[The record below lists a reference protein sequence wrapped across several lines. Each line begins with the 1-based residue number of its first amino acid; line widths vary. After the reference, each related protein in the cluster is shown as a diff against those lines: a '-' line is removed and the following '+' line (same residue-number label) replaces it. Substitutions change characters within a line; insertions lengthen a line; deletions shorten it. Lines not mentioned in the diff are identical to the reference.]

1 MAQPGPETDEV
12 NARIVYWGIPGAG
25 VSASLHRIHAKLRAD
40 HRAELQK
47 VPTRLDPTVSYE
59 LLPIELGV
67 VSGKRTRLQ
76 IVAVPAEA
84 EHAPTRKQLLD
95 RIDGVVLVIDC
106 QRARIQ
112 ENLAFCHE
120 LREALASYG
129 RSLDDVPTVIQYNK
143 SDLGDPGVVEELHR
157 GLGLSDAAAFETVA
171 ADGSGVLQVLTTI
184 SKRVARVMRD
194 RTPEQP
200 PEAPVSVPTEPAPEQ
215 ASTRIASEAEPEASA
230 SQADASAQRTAI
242 GRLQLAPAKDTVP
255 TAPPAAIA
263 EPRSPSP
270 PAAPSGADPEVRRA
284 VDPHDPGLEPPASAR
299 TNSALDLMEK
309 AILAEGERVDEEIA
323 ETTFEAQT
331 LLDCSWDQIDERMKS
346 AGEARIG
353 ADLRIV
359 SVGTAKRTGDRV
371 VRVPLVLGN
380 ADGESVTLALTIQLD
395 PILDGEEA

>member
-157 GLGLSDAAAFETVA
+157 GLGLSNAAAFETVA

-194 RTPEQP
+194 RTPKQP
-200 PEAPVSVPTEPAPEQ
+200 PEAPVSVPT
-215 ASTRIASEAEPEASA
+215 
-230 SQADASAQRTAI
+230 
-242 GRLQLAPAKDTVP
+242 
-255 TAPPAAIA
+255 

-309 AILAEGERVDEEIA
+309 AILAEGECVNEEIA

-359 SVGTAKRTGDRV
+359 SVGTARRTGDRV